1 VRHLKPKIV
10 GQLGGN
16 GMEEY
21 RRIRAALVGHSDEV
35 FDLLAMQLAYL
46 GSKEEWS
53 VDDNL
58 DTTEKLVRLAEEIGL
73 HPAGDQDASALEFY
87 RAASDRLGMESGE

>member
-1 VRHLKPKIV
+1 MRSWDPKII
-10 GQLGGN
+10 GHLEGS

-21 RRIRAALVGHSDEV
+21 RRIRAALAGHQDVV
-35 FDLLAMQLAYL
+35 FDLLATLLAYL
-46 GSKEEWS
+46 GSKAEWS

-73 HPAGDQDASALEFY
+73 HPAGDQDASAVEFY
-87 RAASDRLGMESGE
+87 RAASEYLGT

>member
-1 VRHLKPKIV
+1 
-10 GQLGGN
+10 
-16 GMEEY
+16 MEEY
-21 RRIRAALVGHSDEV
+21 RRIRAALVGHADEV
-35 FDLLAMQLAYL
+35 FELLARQLAYL

-73 HPAGDQDASALEFY
+73 HPAGDQDAAAVEFY
-87 RAASDRLGMESGE
+87 RAASVYQGLGMDE